1 MQPLTPTE
9 ASEVIQRLL
18 EFGLDAISFT
28 QHARQRARERK
39 FNARDVEH
47 VLRTGSVDEPIWNE
61 EHRNSKCRIRGADLD
76 DEQLTIIAAID
87 QNRTRITIVTGH

>member
-1 MQPLTPTE
+1 MKPLTPTE
-9 ASEVIQRLL
+9 ASEAIQHLL
-18 EFGLDAISFT
+18 ESGLDAISFT

-47 VLRTGSVDEPIWNE
+47 VLRTGSFDEAIWNE
-61 EHRNSKCRIRGADLD
+61 ERRNWKCRIRGADLD
-76 DEQLTIIAAID
+76 DEQLTIIAVLD